1 MKKSDILRLIR
12 ESDGRVVVVQERP
25 FERNSFFLYHN
36 YKFYP
41 LDKYLGEPHPAGI
54 KAGLTE
60 LGDWYH
66 ENGISPMLA
75 NNCARLWR

>member
-12 ESDGRVVVVQERP
+12 ESDGRAVVVQERP
-25 FERNSFFLYHN
+25 YERNSFLLFHDYNFH
-36 YKFYP
+36 P
-41 LDKYLGEPHPAGI
+41 IDKYLGEPHPAGI

-60 LGDWYH
+60 LGDWYQQ
-66 ENGISPMLA
+66 NGISPMLA